1 MKSKQLFGPSCM
13 YTDHQFKTR
22 CNEGTPV
29 LNSHVDI
36 SRTQMDSVST
46 GSISTLLL
54 PLLKLLLTPGARKS
68 ESWTPLLQSTSGISF
83 VVPHSMNIDFTFS
96 VEFTGK
102 CTRTS
107 FSFNFAA
114 VGKNVF
120 HCITCKLFYSLKC
133 VTMQLSPMHVALK
146 TLCPLLK

>member
-1 MKSKQLFGPSCM
+1 M

-54 PLLKLLLTPGARKS
+54 PLLKLLLTLGAQKS
-68 ESWTPLLQSTSGISF
+68 ESWTLHF
-83 VVPHSMNIDFTFS
+83 Y
-96 VEFTGK
+96 
-102 CTRTS
+102 
-107 FSFNFAA
+107 
-114 VGKNVF
+114 
-120 HCITCKLFYSLKC
+120 KLHRASPSLC
-133 VTMQLSPMHVALK
+133 HIQ
-146 TLCPLLK
+146 